1 MKFFMVVIGVIISL
15 QSVANTDAA
24 TEEEKRYLIK
34 ISQELAH
41 LDDLATK
48 AANKADP
55 DARITLDYIALRR
68 DLQEMKRAIEAHI
81 KQPSR
86 SPRNLVALEFAG
98 NNSQ

>member
-1 MKFFMVVIGVIISL
+1 MKHLIAIIGVLLSFNGL
-15 QSVANTDAA
+15 ANTDAA

-41 LDDLATK
+41 LDELATK

-55 DARITLDYIALRR
+55 DARITLDYVALRR
-68 DLQEMKRAIEAHI
+68 DLQEIKRALEAHI

-86 SPRNLVALEFAG
+86 TPRNLVALELAG
-98 NNSQ
+98 KTTQ

>member
-98 NNSQ
+98 NNAQ

>member
-1 MKFFMVVIGVIISL
+1 MKFFMVVIGVIFSL